1 MTDSNVDEHLLTAA
15 KLYEQV
21 RGDMDGDERLLP
33 HTGYVEDAQDRS
45 ALSFV
50 ETAMQSTDRSPVGS
64 SFEDTRLGSIVSS
77 KVLTDTAT
85 EAVATGNGS
94 VMSHIVGVTEQDLDA
109 SALRLPMMLLDE
121 IENNGAPAFVTA
133 AGNPN
138 TGKTNTAILLIEL
151 RKLDLDDLLVLS
163 NVRSWDATDIVVT
176 SAHDLAVQLLEH
188 RDRPKAVL
196 IDEGSTHFDART
208 NRREVAEQYTPLAK
222 RYAKIDVDL
231 EAVVVHTG
239 KDLHPERKRLNTLA
253 LYKAS
258 KKSAEFFESWP
269 ADSDSPTDRLFGG
282 HIEQMEKAI
291 GYDPD
296 DAAPWTWNLRSGLF
310 EKDLNWAKLAGLLRD
325 KGPKEIG

>member
-1 MTDSNVDEHLLTAA
+1 MTDSDENLLTAA

-21 RGDMDGDERLLP
+21 RGDLDGDERLLP
-33 HTGYVEDAQDRS
+33 HTGIVEDQQDRA

-50 ETAMQSTDRSPVGS
+50 ETAMGTTDQSPAGT
-64 SFEDTRLGSIVSS
+64 FEDTRLGSVISS

-85 EAVATGNGS
+85 EAVAHGDSS

-121 IENNGAPAFVTA
+121 IENNGAPAFITA

-138 TGKTNTAILLIEL
+138 TGKTNTAILLISL
-151 RKLDLDDLLVLS
+151 RALDLDDLLILS
-163 NVRSWDATDIVVT
+163 NVRTWDQTDIVVT

-188 RDRPKAVL
+188 RDQPKAIL

-208 NRREVAEQYTPLAK
+208 NRREVAQQYTPLAK
-222 RYAKIDVDL
+222 RYAKIGVDM

-239 KDLHPERKRLNTLA
+239 KDLHPERKRLSTLA
-253 LYKAS
+253 MYKAA
-258 KKSAEFFESWP
+258 KKSAEFFETWP
-269 ADSDSPTDRLFGG
+269 ADSDSPTDRIFGG
-282 HIEQMEKAI
+282 SLEQIEKAT

-296 DAAPWTWNLRSGLF
+296 DAAPWAWNLRAGLF
-310 EKDLNWAKLAGLLRD
+310 EKDVAWSELLDLLYDR
-325 KGPKEIG
+325 GPASDE